1 METIIDATRLIPGA
15 ITTRILS
22 DRGYNVIKF
31 EDTGKG
37 DYMDELSP
45 GANNFLNHGKKSI
58 CVNLKTGEGKE
69 ILYRLIKNASV
80 FIESF
85 SEGVTE
91 RLGIDYSTLHGLNP
105 QLVYCSI
112 KGYRENPELP
122 GHDINF
128 TALSGIDIT
137 LPVQIAD
144 AGTGIY
150 AAMEIINH
158 LKNRDYSK
166 VTVNMSD
173 IPVYFNA
180 YNLYTENN
188 VLNGEYPCYRIYTVS
203 DGKVALGCLEQK
215 FWSNFTRAIQRQDLE
230 NSRLNLDINTEI
242 EKILLNYNLGEVLEL
257 GKTYNFPVSA
267 VRSKKEII
275 SETHSGHAP
284 DHGENTDEIL
294 KSNNYKNDE
303 IKNLKDNK
311 IIR

>member
-58 CVNLKTGEGKE
+58 SVDLKSNEGKE
-69 ILYRLIKNASV
+69 VLYRLIKNASV
-80 FIESF
+80 FIENF

-91 RLGIDYSTLHGLNP
+91 RLGIDYLTLHRLNP

-112 KGYRENPELP
+112 KGYRDNPDLP

-128 TALSGIDIT
+128 TAFSGIDIT

-144 AGTGIY
+144 AGSGIY

-158 LKNRDYSK
+158 LKNKDYSK
-166 VTVNMSD
+166 VTVNMSE
-173 IPVYFNA
+173 IPIYFNA
-180 YNLYTENN
+180 YNLFTENN
-188 VLNGEYPCYRIYTVS
+188 VLNGKYPCYRIYTVS

-215 FWSNFTRAIQRQDLE
+215 FWANFTQAIQRQDLE
-230 NSRLNLDINTEI
+230 NSRLSTDTNTEI
-242 EKILLNYNLGEVLEL
+242 EEIILNYNLDEILKL

-267 VRSKKEII
+267 VRKKEEII
-275 SETHSGHAP
+275 SGLGNGHAP
-284 DHGENTDEIL
+284 DHGENTYEIL
-294 KSNNYKNDE
+294 KSNNYKNEE
-303 IKNLKDNK
+303 IKNLKNNN
-311 IIR
+311 IIK

>member
-1 METIIDATRLIPGA
+1 METVIDATRLIPGA

-45 GANNFLNHGKKSI
+45 GANDFLNHGKKSI
-58 CVNLKTGEGKE
+58 CVDLKTSEGKE
-69 ILYRLIKNASV
+69 IFYRLIKNASV
-80 FIESF
+80 FIENF

-91 RLGIDYSTLHGLNP
+91 RLGIDYLTLHRLNP

-122 GHDINF
+122 AHDINF
-128 TALSGIDIT
+128 TAISGIDIT

-144 AGTGIY
+144 AGSGIY

-173 IPVYFNA
+173 IPIYFNA
-180 YNLYTENN
+180 YNLFTENN
-188 VLNGEYPCYRIYTVS
+188 VLNGKYPCYRIYQVS

-215 FWSNFTRAIQRQDLE
+215 FWANFTGAVQRKDLE
-230 NSRLNLDINTEI
+230 NFSLNLNINKEI
-242 EKILLNYNLGEVLEL
+242 ENIFLQYNSHEILEL
-257 GKTYNFPVSA
+257 GRKYNFPVSA
-267 VRSKKEII
+267 VRKKEKIM
-275 SETHSGHAP
+275 SGLNSGQAP
-284 DHGENTDEIL
+284 VHGENTDEVL
-294 KSNNYKNDE
+294 KNNDYKIDE
-303 IKNLKDNK
+303 INNLKNK
-311 IIR
+311 KIVK